1 MWSLPR
7 LLVAVVIGCWSMIRA
22 VHARVTGPMAR
33 ARRLARGTT
42 EIADREVVTIEG
54 TVRATTP
61 ALTAPLSGR
70 PCVAYHAV
78 ATLYEVRRGEHLL
91 IGTINEHRLTPFEVE
106 LERDGDGEGEKI
118 TIDGDRAELAEAPRP
133 LIPRKLELEQRFVA
147 RHDQPAELARY
158 GGFEEAVIAVG
169 DRVRVQG
176 MAIAEAHAATEQLYR
191 DGARRIRIVA
201 HAAHPLTI
209 GRR

>member
-1 MWSLPR
+1 MWLWSLPTFIVGV
-7 LLVAVVIGCWSMIRA
+7 LVGCVRGIRA
-22 VHARVTGPMAR
+22 VHARLTGPVAR
-33 ARRLARGTT
+33 TRRLARGTT
-42 EIADREVVTIEG
+42 AIVDREVVTVEG
-54 TVRATTP
+54 TVRTTAT

-78 ATLYEVRRGEHLL
+78 ATLYDVVLGSRL
-91 IGTINEHRLTPFEVE
+91 IVGKIDEHRLMPFELV
-106 LERDGDGEGEKI
+106 LERDGGTV

-133 LIPRKLELEQRFVA
+133 LIPRKIELEEDFVA
-147 RHDQPAELARY
+147 RHDRPAELARY

-176 MAIAEAHAATEQLYR
+176 LALAEADAVAAQLYR
-191 DGARRIRIVA
+191 DGAPRIRIVA
-201 HAAHPLTI
+201 HPEHPLTI

>member
-1 MWSLPR
+1 MWAFNLIVVV
-7 LLVAVVIGCWSMIRA
+7 LVGCWRMIRA
-22 VHARVTGPMAR
+22 VRGRLDGPVARAKRLARVT
-33 ARRLARGTT
+33 TV
-42 EIADREVVTIEG
+42 IADRELVTVEG
-54 TVRATTP
+54 TVIATAT

-78 ATLYEVRRGEHLL
+78 AMLYRVQGGERILF
-91 IGTINEHRLTPFEVE
+91 GTINEHRLTPFELEVE
-106 LERDGDGEGEKI
+106 RGGE
-118 TIDGDRAELAEAPRP
+118 TLLIDGDRAELVEPPRP

-158 GGFEEAVIAVG
+158 GGFEEAVIAIG

-176 MAIAEAHAATEQLYR
+176 LALAEAHSTAEQLYR
-191 DGARRIRIVA
+191 DGAQRIRIVA
-201 HAAHPLTI
+201 HTAHPLTI